1 MGWEVMKA
9 SEIMARVVEIIVAE
23 FAIAQE
29 AVTPEADFI
38 QDLGFDSLGAV
49 ELKMRFE
56 EEFDI
61 EIPDEDAE
69 EIATVENAVQYI
81 ADFFVYRNME
91 AQE

>member
-1 MGWEVMKA
+1 MEV
-9 SEIMARVVEIIVAE
+9 SRIMHRVVGITTEELKVIE
-23 FAIAQE
+23 Q

-38 QDLGFDSLGAV
+38 TDLGADSLGAV

-69 EIATVENAVQYI
+69 EMRTVGDAVRYI
-81 ADFFVYRNME
+81 ANCFMYRNME